1 MTLRYSSAHG
11 DGVEGVGPGGGG
23 GGTSKGQE
31 RVLKETIPEGRKGQ
45 AQWSMTEG
53 LPVSPEEFRIS

>member
-23 GGTSKGQE
+23 GDFKRTRKSLERDDPRRQKGA
-31 RVLKETIPEGRKGQ
+31 G
-45 AQWSMTEG
+45 
-53 LPVSPEEFRIS
+53 PVEHDRRAASQSGGV